1 VYDDE
6 VNFKMN
12 SRRDVSV
19 LLSNFIQSI
28 VDQAQ
33 NVVGQLQGHASNLSQ
48 QAIQQVSN
56 LIEQLR
62 AVATLAHGKVLST
75 IEGLIATLQGFRKT
89 RNKEISLRAIQLS
102 QCVLSSH
109 LVPSGNKAVLP
120 SNKG

>member
-1 VYDDE
+1 VRSIIFYPGRGFTDG
-6 VNFKMN
+6 
-12 SRRDVSV
+12 VSA
-19 LLSNFIQSI
+19 LIQSVI
-28 VDQAQ
+28 AQAQ
-33 NVVGQLQGHASNLSQ
+33 NVAAQLQGHASNLSQ

-89 RNKEISLRAIQLS
+89 RNKEIFLRAIQLP

-109 LVPSGNKAVLP
+109 LVPSGNKAVLT